1 MDGQGPPGPP
11 HMFGGP
17 RGFDGP
23 PDGDPFF
30 DRPPFDQPPR
40 GYDDS
45 GFHGPRRGDGGPPRG
60 GRGGRFGWRGGPPRG
75 MPPGVGGPP
84 PHLIDEEQQQPHTP
98 PKRMRMEEK
107 PPGNSNNIISNIN
120 SSTTGKSEESSEK
133 EIKVERS
140 RRSRWSNASP
150 EQLQD
155 IAPVPEPVPLSAVE
169 APAVEL
175 KPEPPTETCP
185 PLKEEIIAAS
195 EPEPESSEVIKSEC

>member
-40 GYDDS
+40 GFDDS
-45 GFHGPRRGDGGPPRG
+45 GFHGPRRGEGGPPRG
-60 GRGGRFGWRGGPPRG
+60 GRGGGRFGWRGGPPRG
-75 MPPGVGGPP
+75 MPPGGGGPP
-84 PHLIDEEQQQPHTP
+84 PHLMDEDQQQLPS
-98 PKRMRMEEK
+98 KRMRMEEK
-107 PPGNSNNIISNIN
+107 SGGNNNNISNIN

-133 EIKVERS
+133 ETKVERS

-150 EQLQD
+150 EPQD
-155 IAPVPEPVPLSAVE
+155 IVPLPLNDVKAPVEP
-169 APAVEL
+169 
-175 KPEPPTETCP
+175 KPDPSTETCP
-185 PLKEEIIAAS
+185 TIKEDIASS
-195 EPEPESSEVIKSEC
+195 EPEPESSEAIKSEC